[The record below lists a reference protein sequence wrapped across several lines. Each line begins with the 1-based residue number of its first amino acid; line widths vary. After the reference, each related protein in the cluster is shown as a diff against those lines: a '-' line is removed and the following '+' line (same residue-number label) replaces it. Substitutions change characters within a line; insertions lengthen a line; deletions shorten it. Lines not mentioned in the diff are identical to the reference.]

1 MRVTVIGTGYVGLV
15 TGTCLSDFGLDVTCV
30 DIDARKIEVLRG
42 GEIPIYEPGLKE
54 LVVKNAAAGRLH
66 FSADVASAIPDAEVI
81 FLAVGTPP
89 LPDGSADLSYLFGA
103 VKTIAEHHRGY
114 QVVVTKSTV
123 PVGTGARVEALLA
136 ERHPRESFA
145 VASNPE
151 FLREGCAVSDFMEP
165 DRIVIGCDDPKG
177 LEVLLKLYKPMRE
190 QDAPILATS
199 RVTAELVKYASNAF
213 LAVKITF
220 VNEVSLLCEAVGAD
234 IGQVAK
240 GMGMDARIGHRFLQP
255 GPGYG
260 GSCFPKDTRALLD
273 VARGERVPMKVVEAA
288 VEANEDQIGRAL
300 EKIGAAFGGLKGKG
314 VALLGLAFKGDT
326 DDVRESPALKIA
338 RGLLA
343 GGAEVRAY
351 DPAAAANALQEVPGI
366 RAFDDPYQAA
376 SGADGLVIA
385 TEWNAFKNLDWAQ
398 LRRTLKRPVVVDL
411 RNLHD
416 PAQVRE
422 AGFAYVSLGRP

>member
-1 MRVTVIGTGYVGLV
+1 MKVTVIGTGYVGLV
-15 TGTCLSDFGLDVTCV
+15 TGTCLSAFGLDVTCV
-30 DIDARKIEVLRG
+30 DIDARKIEVLKR

-54 LVVKNAAAGRLH
+54 LVVKNAASGRLH
-66 FSADVASAIPDAEVI
+66 FSDDVAAAIPGAEVI

-103 VKTIAEHHRGY
+103 VKTISEHHTGY

-136 ERHPRESFA
+136 ESHGRDTFA

-165 DRIVIGCDDPKG
+165 DRIVIGCDDPRG

-190 QDAPILATS
+190 QDAPILVTS

-220 VNEVSLLCEAVGAD
+220 VNEVSRLCEVVGAD
-234 IGQVAK
+234 IQQVAK
-240 GMGMDARIGHRFLQP
+240 GMGMDPRIGHRFLQP

-273 VARGERVPMKVVEAA
+273 VAKAEGVPMKVVDAA
-288 VEANEDQIGRAL
+288 VEANEDQIGRAV
-300 EKIGAAFGGLKGKG
+300 EKIAATVGTLKGKS

-326 DDVRESPALKIA
+326 DDIRESPALKIA
-338 RGLLA
+338 KGLLSA
-343 GGAEVRAY
+343 GATVRAY
-351 DPAAAANALQEVPGI
+351 DPAATENALQEVPAI
-366 RAFDDPYQAA
+366 RTFEDPYQAA
-376 SGADGLVIA
+376 AGADVLVIA
-385 TEWNAFKNLDWAQ
+385 TEWNDFKNLDWAV
-398 LRRTLKRPVVVDL
+398 LARTLKAPVVVDL

-422 AGFAYVSLGRP
+422 AGFTYVSLGRP

>member
-1 MRVTVIGTGYVGLV
+1 MKVTVIGTGYVGLV
-15 TGTCLSDFGLDVTCV
+15 TGTCLSAFGLDVTCV
-30 DIDARKIEVLRG
+30 DIDARKIEVLRR

-54 LVVKNAAAGRLH
+54 LVVKNAASGRLH
-66 FSADVASAIPDAEVI
+66 FSADVAAAIPGAEVI

-103 VKTIAEHHRGY
+103 VKTISEHHTGY
-114 QVVVTKSTV
+114 QVIVTKSTV

-136 ERHPRESFA
+136 ETHPRDTFA

-165 DRIVIGCDDPKG
+165 DRIVIGCDDPRG

-190 QDAPILATS
+190 QDAPILVTG
-199 RVTAELVKYASNAF
+199 RVTAELIKYASNAF

-220 VNEVSLLCEAVGAD
+220 VNEVSRLCEVVGAD
-234 IGQVAK
+234 IQQVAK
-240 GMGMDARIGHRFLQP
+240 GMGMDPRIGHRFLQP

-273 VARGERVPMKVVEAA
+273 VARAEGVPMKVVEAA

-300 EKIGAAFGGLKGKG
+300 ERIAAILGNLKGKR

-326 DDVRESPALKIA
+326 DDIRESPALKIA
-338 RGLLA
+338 KGLLA
-343 GGAEVRAY
+343 AGAAVRAY
-351 DPAAAANALQEVPGI
+351 DPAAAENALREVPAI
-366 RAFDDPYQAA
+366 QAFEDPYQAA
-376 SGADGLVIA
+376 AGADVLVIA
-385 TEWNAFKNLDWAQ
+385 TEWNDFKNLDWAV
-398 LRRTLKRPVVVDL
+398 LARTLKAPVVVDL

-422 AGFAYVSLGRP
+422 AGFTYASLGRP